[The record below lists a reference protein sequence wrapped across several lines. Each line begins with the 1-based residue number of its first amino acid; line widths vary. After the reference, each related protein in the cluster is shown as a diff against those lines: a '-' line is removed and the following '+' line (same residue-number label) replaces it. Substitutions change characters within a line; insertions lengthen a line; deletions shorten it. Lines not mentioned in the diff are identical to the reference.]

1 MRHCASLLVSS
12 LKVDL
17 DSRASCLVVCELD
30 KPHPEMLATLGYHLL
45 SGAKKLF
52 SCLS

>member
-1 MRHCASLLVSS
+1 MRHCASLLFSS

-17 DSRASCLVVCELD
+17 ESRASCLIVCELD
-30 KPHPEMLATLGYHLL
+30 RPHSEMLATLGYRLL
-45 SGAKKLF
+45 FGAKKVV